1 MIATCPSCGK
11 QLKVRDELLGK
22 KLRCP
27 GCGGT
32 FDVSSA
38 GAGAGAKQPTRY
50 DASKKPA
57 AAAKG
62 PAVSLNWGPIIAIA
76 AVVLLVIG
84 IIAFVFGPVKVK
96 NQWEAMG
103 QKAKDDVEEV
113 VTKGLQAYM
122 SAAGDW
128 NPRKPGNTPRAMD
141 ETIFIW
147 HMFVMSMP
155 EKVYF
160 KGATT
165 EGGFFGYYYPKSGQV
180 EADVG
185 LCGTSVAGL
194 GAIREGKEK
203 IKVAGAMKGSEA
215 SVTVNGKPAAIVYP
229 PEEKE

>member
-32 FDVSSA
+32 FDA
-38 GAGAGAKQPTRY
+38 GAAAGGAKAPTRY

-57 AAAKG
+57 AATKG
-62 PAVSLNWGPIIAIA
+62 PAVSINWGPIIGIA
-76 AVVLLVIG
+76 AVVLVVLG
-84 IIAFVFGPVKVK
+84 IVLFIFGPVKVK
-96 NQWEAMG
+96 NEWEAIG
-103 QKAKDDVEEV
+103 GKARDDVEEV
-113 VTKGLQAYM
+113 VSKGLQAHM
-122 SAAGDW
+122 SSIGDW
-128 NPRKPGNTPRAMD
+128 NPRKPGNTPRALD
-141 ETIFIW
+141 ETTFVW
-147 HMFVMSMP
+147 HMLVMSMP
-155 EKVYF
+155 DKVYF

-165 EGGFFGYYYPKSGQV
+165 EGGFSGYYFPKSGNV

-185 LCGTSVAGL
+185 LGGMSVAGL

-203 IKVAGAMKGSEA
+203 IKVAGSMKGSEA
-215 SVTVNGKPAAIVYP
+215 AVTVNGKPAQIVYP

>member
-11 QLKVRDELLGK
+11 QLKVRDELRGK

-32 FDVSSA
+32 FDAGGALVS
-38 GAGAGAKQPTRY
+38 GTAKQPTRY
-50 DASKKPA
+50 DPNKKPA
-57 AAAKG
+57 AAKG
-62 PAVSLNWGPIIAIA
+62 PSVSINWGPIVGIA
-76 AVVLLVIG
+76 AVLLVVLG
-84 IIAFVFGPVKVK
+84 IVLFIFGPVKVK
-96 NQWEAMG
+96 NQWEAIG

-113 VTKGLQAYM
+113 VSKGLQAHM
-122 SAAGDW
+122 SAIGDW

-141 ETIFIW
+141 DTIFIW

-165 EGGFFGYYYPKSGQV
+165 EGGFSGYYYPKSGQV

-185 LCGTSVAGL
+185 LGGTSLAGL
-194 GAIREGKEK
+194 GAVREGKEK
-203 IKVAGAMKGSEA
+203 IVVAGAMKGSEA
-215 SVTVNGKPAAIVYP
+215 AVTVNGKRAEIVYP
-229 PEEKE
+229 PEEKD